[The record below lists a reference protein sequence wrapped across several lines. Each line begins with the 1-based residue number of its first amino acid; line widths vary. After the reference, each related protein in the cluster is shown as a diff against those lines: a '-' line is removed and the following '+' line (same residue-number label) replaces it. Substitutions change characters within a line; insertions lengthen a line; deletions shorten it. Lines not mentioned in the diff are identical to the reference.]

1 MQSITPTTVLHT
13 DTKSILHG
21 FEHGVDGM
29 VGTGKHASVVRRCSS
44 RVHFPLSNGV
54 ICESEERE
62 GSSEMTKNDMFR
74 SRWPQQQEEST

>member
-54 ICESEERE
+54 TCEREERE
-62 GSSEMTKNDMFR
+62 GLSEMTKNDMFR